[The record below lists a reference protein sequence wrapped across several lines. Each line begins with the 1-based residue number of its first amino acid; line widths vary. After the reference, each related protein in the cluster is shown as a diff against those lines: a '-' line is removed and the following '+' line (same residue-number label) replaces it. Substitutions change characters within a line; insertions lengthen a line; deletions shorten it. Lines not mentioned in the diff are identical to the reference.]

1 MSEVRVRFAPSPT
14 GFLHIGGARTALY
27 NWLHA
32 RHTGG
37 KFLLRIEDTDRE
49 RHSEEAVEAI
59 KKGMTWLGLD
69 WDEEIVFQSSRLE
82 RYQEVARQLEES
94 GVAYRS
100 TKGAADKGEALVYK
114 VPVQSARIEFDDQVL
129 GKVSFQDEVIEDF
142 TIMRSSGWPTYNFS
156 CVVDDHDM
164 GITDVIRGLDHVS
177 NTPRQ
182 VLVHQGLGWEPP
194 RYAHIPMITN
204 SEGKKYSKRDGAVA
218 VGDYAERGYLP
229 EAFVNYMALLGWS
242 PGGDVEIMSREEMA
256 GRFTLDRVRKTPS
269 QFDTEKFEWMNGR
282 YIAELS
288 TAELTDRLLPF
299 VERAGLDHAARGR
312 EWLEKLVALMTERV
326 RTLANFP
333 ELARYFFTDE
343 YETNKKAAKI
353 LRKEGASSALERSL
367 GVLEALE
374 AWTPEALEAAI
385 RELCEQMD
393 VGLGKVCQPIRA
405 AVTGTNVSPGL
416 FEVLELLGR
425 NETLARIRRVISA
438 GT

>member
-37 KFLLRIEDTDRE
+37 KSLLRIEDTDRE
-49 RHSEEAVEAI
+49 RHSDEAVEAI
-59 KKGMTWLGLD
+59 KKGMNWLGLD
-69 WDEEIVFQSSRLE
+69 WDEEIVFQSDRLE

-94 GVAYRS
+94 GLAYRS
-100 TKGAADKGEALVYK
+100 TKGAAEKGEALVYK
-114 VPVQSARIEFDDQVL
+114 VPAQSARIEFDDQVL
-129 GKVSFQDEVIEDF
+129 GKVGFQDEVIEDF

-156 CVVDDHDM
+156 CVIDDHDM

-182 VLVHQGLGWEPP
+182 LMIYAALGWEPP

-204 SEGKKYSKRDGAVA
+204 SQGKKYSKRDGAVA
-218 VGDYAERGYLP
+218 VGDYAEKGYLP

-242 PGGDVEIMSREEMA
+242 PGGDVEIMSREEMVA
-256 GRFTLDRVRKTPS
+256 KFTLDRVRKTPS

-288 TAELTDRLLPF
+288 TPELTERLLPF
-299 VERAGLDHAARGR
+299 VEKAGLDPMQYGR

-326 RTLANFP
+326 RTLARFP
-333 ELARYFFTDE
+333 ELTRYFFSDE
-343 YETNKKAAKI
+343 YETNAKAAKI
-353 LRKEGASSALERSL
+353 LRKEGASAALEKSL
-367 GVLEALE
+367 KVLEAVE
-374 AWTPEALEAAI
+374 DWTPPALEAAI
-385 RELCEQMD
+385 RKLCEEMD

-425 NETLARIRRVISA
+425 EQTLSRIRRTLSA
-438 GT
+438 G